1 MIIQSESE
9 MLAFGASL
17 AAELRAGDWL
27 AIDAPLGAGK
37 TVLCAGILRGLGFSG
52 EVASP
57 SYAIVIQYAPPEV
70 RVPVQHADLYRLSSV
85 DEIEELGLFDA
96 SGDCITLV
104 EWAKNGGPV
113 LEHATHRITID
124 TLQDGSR
131 RINMINTNG

>member
-1 MIIQSESE
+1 MIIRSESE

-17 AAELRAGDWL
+17 AAELKTGDWL

-37 TVLCAGILRGLGFSG
+37 TVLCAGILKGLGFIG

-70 RVPVQHADLYRLSSV
+70 RMAVQHADLYRLKSV
-85 DEIEELGLFDA
+85 DEIEELGLLDA
-96 SGDCITLV
+96 SCDCITLV
-104 EWAKNGGPV
+104 EWAKNGGTV
-113 LEHATHRITID
+113 LAHATHRIEID

-131 RINMINTNG
+131 IINMITTNG

>member
-1 MIIQSESE
+1 MILRSESE

-17 AAELRAGDWL
+17 APELTAGDWL

-70 RVPVQHADLYRLSSV
+70 QTPVQHADLYRLSSV
-85 DEIEELGLFDA
+85 DEIEELGLLDA

-104 EWAKNGGPV
+104 EWAKNGGAV

-124 TLQDGSR
+124 ILQDGSR
-131 RINMINTNG
+131 RINMIKTNG